1 MMGDSVL
8 ARAIELASDL
18 NLLEASMV
26 KKNGGNGSASPTEDG
41 NGAQVEADENNH
53 IGDNVSKNAVSSMSD
68 LMEIVKQQQ
77 CLITDMAKII
87 QTNNDPPASAAAV
100 VKQKTGMNDEELQ
113 RGEDLTQSSDLHL
126 FVSKMQTKENND
138 NNNNNNKK
146 KEEKSLMN
154 DHWRVLI
161 VTIGCAIILGLAI
174 GLGAQRNFN
183 KFEETGGGGEL
194 CYCHLLFYLISSR

>member
-18 NLLEASMV
+18 NRLEASMV
-26 KKNGGNGSASPTEDG
+26 KKNGGNGSASPTEG
-41 NGAQVEADENNH
+41 RNGAQVEADENNH
-53 IGDNVSKNAVSSMSD
+53 IGDIVSKNAVSSMSD

-77 CLITDMAKII
+77 CLITDMATII
-87 QTNNDPPASAAAV
+87 QTNNDPPASTAAV
-100 VKQKTGMNDEELQ
+100 VKRKNGMNDEELQ

-138 NNNNNNKK
+138 NNNNNK
-146 KEEKSLMN
+146 KEKKSLMN

-183 KFEETGGGGEL
+183 KFEGTGGGGEL
-194 CYCHLLFYLISSR
+194 CSCHLLFYLISSR